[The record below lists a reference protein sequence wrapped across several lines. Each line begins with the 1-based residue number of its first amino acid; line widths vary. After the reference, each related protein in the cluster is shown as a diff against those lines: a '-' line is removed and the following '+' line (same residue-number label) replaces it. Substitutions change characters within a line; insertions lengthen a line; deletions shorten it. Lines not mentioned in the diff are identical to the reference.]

1 MRVARVN
8 EHARAGGKREGKR
21 KEGKK
26 KKKVATTL
34 GECSEFVNGSVF
46 KCYPWNFTRST
57 FTGARRKLKKKKRK
71 KEERKKDRG
80 SLNDVNA
87 PQTHTHIHTHTHSR
101 AVPFLRGPSG

>member
-57 FTGARRKLKKKKRK
+57 FTGARRKLKKKKK
-71 KEERKKDRG
+71 KGGKKKGSGKFERRQRPT
-80 SLNDVNA
+80 N
-87 PQTHTHIHTHTHSR
+87 THTYTHIHSR